1 MNYINTQGVPLSLAV
16 FLANDTYDHNP
27 DPFTIS
33 TTSLL
38 KPLRQ
43 LILGSRAQ
51 NDDVGVDLLGLLS
64 SRMGNAIHDG
74 IERAWLNN
82 YKEALTALKYPK
94 SVVDRVVVNPTEPVT
109 EDQIPVYL
117 EQRSSRQVGK
127 WTITGKFDFVG
138 EGRVEDFKSTSVF
151 TAIHGTKD
159 EDYIW
164 QGSIYR
170 WLNPTLITQ
179 DTMAIQWIFTDWS
192 RAKAMADKNYP
203 QNRHQEKV
211 FELKSIQE
219 TDAFIKR
226 KLELIERFWDAP
238 EDKIPECTLEDL
250 WQSEPTF
257 KYYKDPTKTARST
270 KNFDN
275 KRDAYVRLAED
286 GHKGIVKEVP
296 GTVKACRYCP
306 GFSECSQKDRLIS
319 EGALVL

>member
-16 FLANDTYDHNP
+16 FLATDNYDHNP
-27 DPFTIS
+27 DPYTIS
-33 TTSLL
+33 ATSLL

-43 LILGSRAQ
+43 LVLGARAQ
-51 NDDVGVDLLGLLS
+51 NQDVGVDLLGLLN

-74 IERAWLNN
+74 IERAWTGN
-82 YKEALTALKYPK
+82 YQDALAALRYPK
-94 SVVDRVVVNPTEPVT
+94 DVIERVVINPTNPT

-117 EQRSSRQVGK
+117 EQRSSRTVGK

-138 EGRVEDFKSTSVF
+138 DGRVEDFKSTSVF

-159 EDYIW
+159 DDYIW

-179 DTMAIQWIFTDWS
+179 DTMAIQWIFTDWL
-192 RAKAMADKNYP
+192 RAKALADKSYP

-211 FELKSIQE
+211 FLLKSVQE
-219 TDAFIKR
+219 TDVFIRR
-226 KLELIERFWDAP
+226 KLELIEKYWDAP
-238 EDKIPECTLEDL
+238 EDTIPECTKEEL
-250 WQSEPTF
+250 WQAEPTY

-275 KRDAYVRLAED
+275 KQEAYKRLRDDHGV
-286 GHKGIVKEVP
+286 GIVKEVP
-296 GTVKACRYCP
+296 GTAKACAYCP
-306 GFSECSQKDRLIS
+306 GFSECTQKDRLIS
-319 EGALVL
+319 TGALVL